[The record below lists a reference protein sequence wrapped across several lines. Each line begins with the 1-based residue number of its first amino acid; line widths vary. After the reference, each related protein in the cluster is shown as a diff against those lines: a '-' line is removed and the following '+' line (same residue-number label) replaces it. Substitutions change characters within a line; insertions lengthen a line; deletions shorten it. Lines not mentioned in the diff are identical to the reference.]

1 MRKLVKGAVLLQGC
15 LLLAVAGAA
24 SAEDKAPEAFV
35 YGTYFVCD
43 VTQQERSDQIF
54 KDLYQSSYDAAVADG
69 SISGY
74 GLYSHETGGRWRRA
88 MFSVAPSIQALL
100 DSQKKMDDQLDVTH
114 NAKNKKL
121 DDEYGR
127 ICNTHDDYIWRRVG
141 GNVGTTAPGNA
152 VFSTYYVCDSRE
164 DQADAI
170 VMQVYAP
177 AYDKL
182 VAEGKLKSWG
192 WLEHVVGGEYRR
204 LATMTATDVKTLME
218 VRASIIESQDNA
230 LGDAF
235 TNVCSSHT
243 DYIWEVKASGNR

>member
-1 MRKLVKGAVLLQGC
+1 MRKLISGAVLLQGC
-15 LLLAVAGAA
+15 VLLAVAGAA
-24 SAEDKAPEAFV
+24 RAEDKPPEAFV

-54 KDLYQSSYDAAVADG
+54 KDVDQQFYDAAVADG
-69 SISGY
+69 SVSAY
-74 GLYSHETGGRWRRA
+74 GLYAHQTGGRWRRA
-88 MFSVAPSIQALL
+88 MFVVAPTIQALF
-100 DSQKKMDDQLDVTH
+100 DSQKRIGDQAD
-114 NAKNKKL
+114 AKNKKL
-121 DDEYGR
+121 EDEYGK
-127 ICNTHDDYIWRRVG
+127 ICNTHDDYIWRRVA
-141 GNVGTTAPGNA
+141 GNAGTTAPGNA

-170 VMQVYAP
+170 VTQVYAP

-192 WLEHVVGGEYRR
+192 WLEHVVGGEFRR
-204 LATMTATDVKTLME
+204 LATITATDLKSLME
-218 VRASIIESQDNA
+218 VRASIVESQDNA

-235 TNVCSSHT
+235 TNICSSHA

>member
-1 MRKLVKGAVLLQGC
+1 MSTRGALLLQGF
-15 LLLAVAGAA
+15 LLLAVAGPAL
-24 SAEDKAPEAFV
+24 AEDKPPEAFV

-54 KDLYQSSYDAAVADG
+54 KDVDQQFYDAAVADG
-69 SISGY
+69 SITAY
-74 GLYSHETGGRWRRA
+74 GLYAHNTGGRWRRA

-100 DSQKKMDDQLDVTH
+100 DANKKIGDQAD
-114 NAKNKKL
+114 AKNKKL
-121 DDEYGR
+121 EDEYGK
-127 ICNTHDDYIWRRVG
+127 ICNSHDDYIWRRVA
-141 GNVGTTAPGNA
+141 GNAGTTAPGNA

-170 VMQVYAP
+170 VTQVYAP

-192 WLEHVVGGEYRR
+192 WLEHVVGGEFRR
-204 LATMTATDVKTLME
+204 LATVTAADVKSLME
-218 VRASIIESQDNA
+218 VRASIVESQDNA

-235 TNVCSSHT
+235 TNICSSHQ